1 MDDSPRKKVIA
12 FVVLTFA
19 LCSPFYFLII
29 SAGTVN
35 VAGGLF
41 LVAIMWCPGV
51 AALLTRL
58 FFQRNLHGIGWR
70 WGKTRYQISG
80 YVIPL
85 VAGIGVYGL
94 VWTLGIGGVSAAR
107 LTSGGADLFGIV
119 RSASLP
125 LTLALA
131 GTIGFVE
138 MVTFVTSEELGWRGL
153 LAPELAKLTG
163 YTRASLITALVWAI
177 YHYPVLIFA
186 DYSSSAP
193 IWYALLF
200 FTVGISAGSFIAT
213 WLRLR
218 SGSVW
223 TAIILHSSHNL
234 FTGVL
239 DRLTVPKGSTEYIT
253 TEFGAGLA
261 IAYTLVAYWK
271 HRANVA
277 RSILG
282 DEMPQMVRQTA

>member
-1 MDDSPRKKVIA
+1 MDDRKKVVA
-12 FVVLTFA
+12 FLVLTFA
-19 LCSPFYFLII
+19 FSTPFYFLII

-35 VAGGLF
+35 VAGGLY
-41 LVAIMWCPGV
+41 VAAIMWCPGV

-58 FFQRNLHGIGWR
+58 FFQQNLRGIGWR

-85 VAGIGVYGL
+85 VAGVGVYGL

-125 LTLALA
+125 LTLALV
-131 GTIGFVE
+131 GTVGFLE
-138 MVTFVTSEELGWRGL
+138 MVIFVIGEELGWRGL

-163 YTRASLITALVWAI
+163 YTRASLITAVVWVV
-177 YHYPVLIFA
+177 YHYPILIFA

-193 IWYALLF
+193 VWYALLC
-200 FTVGISAGSFIAT
+200 FTVGISGGSFIAT

-223 TAIILHSSHNL
+223 TAVILHASHNL
-234 FTGVL
+234 FTGVF
-239 DRLTVPKGSTEYIT
+239 DRLTVPNGLTEYIT

-261 IAYTLVAYWK
+261 VAYTLIAYWCWK
-271 HRANVA
+271 QRASLPGFISPNEV
-277 RSILG
+277 
-282 DEMPQMVRQTA
+282 PQMAPQTA